1 MGLIP
6 RKLRIPVPERPSGD
20 SPAPAARRR
29 GFLLALGAGGL
40 GAAAVATRA
49 LTDAAPAA
57 SEGGNDAGAGEGYRL
72 TDHVK
77 RYYRTAKL

>member
-1 MGLIP
+1 MGSIP
-6 RKLRIPVPERPSGD
+6 RKSRIPAPERPSED

-49 LTDAAPAA
+49 LTGASPAT
-57 SEGGNDAGAGEGYRL
+57 SEGATDTSAGEGYRV